1 MKDQIKFTIVIVFW
15 CYIIFFIVSCKNKV
29 TEIQI
34 IEKINQ
40 DVNISTNTF
49 THGKNWLSSYKI
61 ISFQK
66 NDDSLFLLSTISK
79 VILNK
84 GIFFILDGRFSNLY
98 AFNSGGKYIR
108 KYGAIGLGINE
119 YKKIN
124 DFDIDTI
131 KNQIIILSEDNAA
144 LYYYDLYTS
153 KFVKKLNLKIYGNQ
167 FCQTEKNEILLYRNF
182 NTGDKGDGY
191 NLVLLDSTGNLK
203 SKAFPYNAKLSN
215 IGWKSTGFLRKTGKR
230 ILFAGAYNDTVYC
243 FINNSFNIK
252 NIINIGSKNI
262 KANLLTLNNVYNKK
276 FLLDSSTSLLGNSF
290 FANERFVVFNYQ
302 SKLKIKSAI
311 YNTNLKEISNLTES
325 DNKNPL
331 MYVFFTPMMLDNHS
345 NLYLKFSKS
354 DIQNIAK
361 KYPIAYTQLLI
372 EQPQIKACL
381 NQQSEEFLL
390 ITNLQGAINL
400 NYLKQ

>member
-1 MKDQIKFTIVIVFW
+1 MEVYW
-15 CYIIFFIVSCKNKV
+15 FFK
-29 TEIQI
+29 
-34 IEKINQ
+34 
-40 DVNISTNTF
+40 
-49 THGKNWLSSYKI
+49 
-61 ISFQK
+61 
-66 NDDSLFLLSTISK
+66 
-79 VILNK
+79 
-84 GIFFILDGRFSNLY
+84 
-98 AFNSGGKYIR
+98 
-108 KYGAIGLGINE
+108 
-119 YKKIN
+119 
-124 DFDIDTI
+124 
-131 KNQIIILSEDNAA
+131 
-144 LYYYDLYTS
+144 
-153 KFVKKLNLKIYGNQ
+153 
-167 FCQTEKNEILLYRNF
+167 
-182 NTGDKGDGY
+182 
-191 NLVLLDSTGNLK
+191 
-203 SKAFPYNAKLSN
+203 
-215 IGWKSTGFLRKTGKR
+215 KTGKR

-331 MYVFFTPMMLDNHS
+331 KYVFFTPMMLDNHS